1 MVLFRGS
8 GSVLFRLMPYSKTS
22 HCFAFDS
29 FEKGGYIL
37 LTLDKRTSLSVL
49 KRKQLKKKIWI
60 ESTSPQIHLSVCDKL
75 IAKP

>member
-29 FEKGGYIL
+29 FETGGYIL
-37 LTLDKRTSLSVL
+37 LTLDKRASLSVL
-49 KRKQLKKKIWI
+49 NRKQLKK
-60 ESTSPQIHLSVCDKL
+60 
-75 IAKP
+75 